1 MKITKFS
8 LLIIIISL
16 IIPGQIFGQ
25 FGKNKV
31 QYQNFNWKYI
41 ETKHFDIYFHN
52 DAQYL
57 AEYAAIIAE
66 NSIKSIENTLNFKV
80 TKRNSLIVYNSHNEF
95 QQTNVVDAYM
105 QEGIGGLTELLKN
118 RVVLPFQGDY
128 SQYKHTIHHE
138 LVHAVLNEMLY
149 GGTFQTALYTG
160 RNIEFPIWM
169 NEGLA
174 EYESIGG
181 LDTQTDMYMRDV
193 SLSEGMIDLEY
204 FDGFLA
210 YRGGQTFYWYVA
222 EKYGEQMVGDLI
234 NRIRVFGNL
243 NAAFQSS
250 FKMDLKEFS
259 KEWKKDMK
267 KYYWPD
273 IEKFKDADD
282 YAERITDISKEKN
295 FYNTSPA
302 ISPDGSK
309 IAFISDRNNIFAVFI
324 LELNEKKEVRELISS
339 YRMQDFEDLNLLT
352 PGISWNPEGTKLAIS
367 AKAGGND
374 AIFIVDAKTGD
385 YEKIGIKMNSITSVA
400 WSKNGEYLS
409 FIATVLEKSDIYLYK
424 IKSKKLT
431 NLTQDIFT
439 DLNPVWGPN
448 SDLIYFISDRGDNI
462 DIESRTSP
470 KKMWKYDVS
479 RTDIYSININSLEIK
494 KITNNSEFYKSSMVI
509 SEDGNKI
516 LYVSDDNGIGNIY
529 HFNLTTNK
537 VFPVTNSL
545 TGISQISLSND
556 GTKLVF
562 STLMNGGYDIF
573 LLKNPFDVSL
583 QSDTLPLTKLR
594 EKYFERKKLMNKID
608 NLAKSDS
615 VLKPKELTGYG
626 NFEVELSRQQVIK
639 PNLDVQKRVNQ
650 EDEMSAEEDYNF
662 IPKDYK
668 VKFNLD
674 VVLGNPGYSTLY
686 GFQGVTQAL
695 FTDVMGDHQIYVQ
708 ANLLY
713 DLRNSSFY
721 AAYTYL
727 PELIDYQVGVYHSP
741 AFFYKTVYNANN
753 TSSNDLFRF
762 RLYGLTV
769 SAIYPFSHFERME
782 WGINFLNSNKDNI
795 SHPNNSYPSK
805 FLMIP
810 EVRFV
815 YDDVLYGYSFGPV
828 SGTRYYIGMKGTPKF
843 GSSGLGFMSF
853 KTDYRKYI
861 FFNDFLSF
869 AARFTGG
876 LSIGP
881 NPHLYYLG
889 GTDNWINRTFRN
901 DELPFE
907 NPEDYALSE
916 FIMPLRGT
924 SVNEIAGT
932 KFFLTNFE
940 LRFPLF
946 RALLA
951 GPVPILFQHILGA
964 FFFDMGGAWSG
975 NFSDFKSTRIDN
987 QGKVVPNNLLMS
999 TGVGIRTI
1007 LFGIPVKLDIA
1018 WENLYHTWS
1027 TPHYLFSLGM
1037 DF

>member
-1 MKITKFS
+1 MKITKFFF
-8 LLIIIISL
+8 LIIIVSL
-16 IIPGQIFGQ
+16 IIPGKIFGQ

-31 QYQNFNWKYI
+31 QYQNFSWKYL

-57 AEYAAIIAE
+57 AEFTAVEAE
-66 NSIKSIENTLNFKV
+66 KSLKSIENTLNFKV
-80 TKRNSLIVYNSHNEF
+80 QKRNALIVYNSHNEF
-95 QQTNVVDAYM
+95 EQTNVVDAFM
-105 QEGIGGLTELLKN
+105 SEGIGGFTESLKN
-118 RVVLPFQGDY
+118 RVVVPFQGDY
-128 SQYKHTIHHE
+128 AQLRHVIHHE

-149 GGTFQTALYTG
+149 GGTFQTSLYTG
-160 RNIEFPIWM
+160 RNIQFPIWM

-222 EKYGEQMVGDLI
+222 EKYGERMVGDLV

-243 NAAFQSS
+243 DAAFKSS
-250 FKMDLKEFS
+250 FKLDLKEFS

-273 IEKFKDADD
+273 IEKFTDADD
-282 YAERITDISKEKN
+282 YAERITDISKERN
-295 FYNTSPA
+295 FYNTSPS

-309 IAFISDRNNIFAVFI
+309 IAFISDRDNIFSVFI
-324 LELNEKKEVRELISS
+324 LDLNEKKEVRKIISS

-352 PGISWNPEGTKLAIS
+352 PGISWNPDGTKLAIS

-374 AIFIVDAKTGD
+374 AIFIVDAKDGN
-385 YEKIGIKMNSITSVA
+385 YEKLDIKMNSLTSVA
-400 WSKNGEYLS
+400 WSRNGEYLS
-409 FIATVLEKSDIYLYK
+409 FVATVLEKSDIYLYNLN
-424 IKSKKLT
+424 SKKLS
-431 NLTQDIFT
+431 NLTE
-439 DLNPVWGPN
+439 DLFSDSNPVWGPN
-448 SDLIYFISDRGDNI
+448 PDLIYFISDRGDNL
-462 DIESRTSP
+462 DKERRTTSQ
-470 KKMWKYDVS
+470 KMWKYDVS
-479 RTDIYSININSLEIK
+479 QTDIYSINIKTLEIK
-494 KITNNSEFYKSSMVI
+494 RITKNSEFFKSSLAI
-509 SEDGNKI
+509 SSDGTKI

-529 HFNLTTNK
+529 ELNLTTNK
-537 VFPVTNSL
+537 VYPKTNSL
-545 TGISQISLSND
+545 TGISQISISND

-573 LLKNPFDVSL
+573 LIKNPFDLRL

-594 EKYFERKKLMNKID
+594 EKYYERKKLLNNID
-608 NLAKSDS
+608 NIAKSDS
-615 VLKPKELTGYG
+615 TSKRNELVGYG
-626 NFEVELSRQQVIK
+626 NFEIELNRQQVIK
-639 PNLDVQKRVNQ
+639 PNSDVQQRVNQ
-650 EDEMSAEEDYNF
+650 DEETAEEDYSF
-662 IPKDYK
+662 VPKDYK
-668 VKFNLD
+668 VKFGLD
-674 VVLGNPGYSTLY
+674 AVLGNPGYSTLY

-695 FTDVMGDHQIYVQ
+695 FTDIMGDHQIYIQ

-713 DLRNSSFY
+713 DLKNSSFY

-727 PELIDYQVGVYHSP
+727 PELIDYQVGIYHNP

-753 TSSNDLFRF
+753 TSSDDLFRF
-762 RLYGLTV
+762 RLYGLNVTA
-769 SAIYPFSHFERME
+769 SYPFSHFERLE
-782 WGINFLNSNKDNI
+782 WGINFLNSSKDNLT
-795 SHPNNSYPSK
+795 HPNNSYPSK

-810 EVRFV
+810 EAKFV

-828 SGTRYYIGMKGTPKF
+828 NGTRYYIGMKGTPKF
-843 GSSGLGFMSF
+843 GSSSLGFMSF
-853 KTDYRKYI
+853 KTDYRRYI

-869 AARFTGG
+869 AARFSAGV
-876 LSIGP
+876 SVGP

-889 GTDNWINRTFRN
+889 GTENWINRTFRN
-901 DELPFE
+901 SELPFE

-924 SVNEIAGT
+924 MVNEISGT

-946 RALLA
+946 RALVA

-975 NFSDFKSTRIDN
+975 NFADFKSTKIDDN
-987 QGKVVPNNLLMS
+987 GKVVPNNLLMS

-1007 LFGIPVKLDIA
+1007 LLGMPVKLDIA

-1027 TPHYLFSLGM
+1027 IPQYMFSLGL